1 MYITFLFSISKNLS
15 LVKTFVF
22 LISAYRF
29 QQLLQLCFPAIL
41 ENQQKNKAKNQIYTA
56 PYSELSQEFRHRPV

>member
-29 QQLLQLCFPAIL
+29 QQLLCIQWFGKMCVHPTVSAGCNI
-41 ENQQKNKAKNQIYTA
+41 I
-56 PYSELSQEFRHRPV
+56 